1 MDLFSSAAQS
11 LSPLSE
17 ILRPKNLDQ
26 IIGQQ
31 KTIGLHSKLGQML
44 RKGYLPSLIIWGPP
58 GTGKTTFALA
68 LSQHFN
74 AHFVNINAIDAGAK
88 VLREVG
94 EAGRDRRL
102 QIQQKTVLF
111 VDEIHRFNKSQQD
124 ILLPFVEKGDLV
136 LVGATTENPSYE
148 LNRALLSRCRVVVF
162 ERLTEADL
170 EQIIHRAEDH
180 YQKKIDQILTA
191 AAAENILDFSD
202 GDARRLINSLEIL
215 YSFSSFAPS
224 ADSISSPS
232 SATSS
237 SEELNLQSQPD
248 SPSSLQQNS
257 QISSSSKNLLDVAE
271 MRELLQ
277 GNPIGYDKNS
287 EMHYD
292 LVSALI
298 KSVRGSDPDAAVYY
312 LARMLEGGE
321 DPVFIARRL
330 IILASE
336 DIGNA
341 DPRAISVAVSGLQAV
356 EAIGLPE
363 GAITLA
369 QVTTYLASCPKSNAS
384 YNALNRARELV
395 EKTKTLP
402 VPLHLRSAKTN
413 LAKDLGYGKDYKY
426 PHSHPKGWASQ
437 SYLPEEVKDAK
448 LYEPTTHGFEKT
460 IREYLAWMKNQ
471 G

>member
-1 MDLFSSAAQS
+1 MDLFSASAAAHS
-11 LSPLSE
+11 SSPLSE
-17 ILRPKNLDQ
+17 ILRPKNLDE
-26 IIGQQ
+26 IIGQE
-31 KTIGLHSKLGQML
+31 KTLGPQSKLGQML
-44 RKGYLPSLIIWGPP
+44 RKGYLPSLIVWGPP

-74 AHFVNINAIDAGAK
+74 AHFVNLNAVDTGAK
-88 VLREVG
+88 ALREVG
-94 EAGRDRRL
+94 EQGRDRRI
-102 QIQQKTVLF
+102 QFQQKTVLF

-124 ILLPFVEKGDLV
+124 VLLPFVEKGDLV
-136 LVGATTENPSYE
+136 LIGATTENPSYE

-162 ERLTEADL
+162 ERLTEENL
-170 EQIIHRAEDH
+170 RQILTRAGAH
-180 YQKKIDQILTA
+180 YKKSIDQILTPEA
-191 AAAENILDFSD
+191 IENLLQYSD

-215 YSFSSFAPS
+215 YNFSK
-224 ADSISSPS
+224 DMDG
-232 SATSS
+232 
-237 SEELNLQSQPD
+237 ELMD
-248 SPSSLQQNS
+248 M
-257 QISSSSKNLLDVAE
+257 AE

-277 GNPIGYDKNS
+277 QNPLGYDKAS

-292 LVSALI
+292 LISAFI

-312 LARMLEGGE
+312 LARMLDGGE
-321 DPVFIARRL
+321 DPIFIARRL

-341 DPRAISVAVSGLQAV
+341 DPRGISVAIAGLQAV

-369 QVTTYLASCPKSNAS
+369 QVTTYLASCPKSNAA
-384 YNALNRARELV
+384 YMALNNARALV
-395 EKTKTLP
+395 EQTRTLP
-402 VPLHLRSAKTN
+402 VPLHLRSAKTA

-426 PHSHPKGWASQ
+426 PHNYPTGWTEQ

-460 IREYLAWMKNQ
+460 IREYLNWMKNRKSE
-471 G
+471 

>member
-1 MDLFSSAAQS
+1 MDLFSSSNAALS
-11 LSPLSE
+11 SSPLSE
-17 ILRPKNLDQ
+17 ILRPKNLDE
-26 IIGQQ
+26 IIGQD
-31 KTIGLHSKLGQML
+31 KTLGPKSKLGQML

-74 AHFVNINAIDAGAK
+74 AHFENINAVDAGAK

-94 EAGRDRRL
+94 EKGRDRRL
-102 QIQQKTVLF
+102 QFQQKTVLF
-111 VDEIHRFNKSQQD
+111 VDEIHRFNKAQQD
-124 ILLPFVEKGDLV
+124 VLLPFVEKGDLV

-162 ERLTEADL
+162 ERLSEEDL
-170 EQIIHRAEDH
+170 SKIVLRAESH
-180 YQKKIDQILTA
+180 YKKPLERILTKEA
-191 AAAENILDFSD
+191 INNLLEYSD

-215 YSFSSFAPS
+215 YNFTK
-224 ADSISSPS
+224 DQ
-232 SATSS
+232 
-237 SEELNLQSQPD
+237 EDGER
-248 SPSSLQQNS
+248 
-257 QISSSSKNLLDVAE
+257 LDVND

-277 GNPIGYDKNS
+277 QNPLGYDKSS

-292 LVSALI
+292 LISAFI

-312 LARMLEGGE
+312 LARMIDGGE
-321 DPVFIARRL
+321 DPIFIARRL

-369 QVTTYLASCPKSNAS
+369 QVTTYLACCPKSNAS
-384 YNALNRARELV
+384 YMALNNARALV
-395 EKTKTLP
+395 EKTRTQP
-402 VPLHLRSAKTN
+402 VPLHLRSAKTA
-413 LAKDLGYGKDYKY
+413 LAKDLGYGRDYRY
-426 PHSHPKGWASQ
+426 PHNYPTGWVEQ
-437 SYLPEEVKDAK
+437 NYLPEELETEP
-448 LYEPTTHGFEKT
+448 LYEPTNRGFEKN
-460 IREYLAWMKNQ
+460 IRDYLNWMKGQ
-471 G
+471 KPEK